1 MISNEIDKLIKA
13 FKCEIESHEM
23 CSSIGTGHENR
34 VIIKYSASSLITGA
48 GNHSTSCFCVY
59 CEKQHPTWKCNT
71 VTEVRSR
78 KSILRSKGRCYL
90 SLQIGHISRFCTSKY
105 RCAKCQG
112 RHNVSICEPKWK
124 SEKTDSR
131 EIANNAVVKD
141 SRNDS
146 NNYCT
151 SNDIGRKKNDFV
163 QISNNVVESK
173 KGRTFLMSA
182 KGLVAN
188 EPMNRQLK
196 VRVLFDQCAQ
206 KSFITEKVA
215 GYLKLPCKR
224 KEKMVVNAFGGTE
237 NQIVEY
243 DIVQVSIMDLQ
254 GKKLGEVELY
264 VVPIICK
271 PICEQKIELAQA
283 TFKHLVSL
291 KLADSTDGEDKLKID
306 VMIGANFYWKFVTT
320 ETVEAEYGPVA
331 VKTKLGWV

>member
-1 MISNEIDKLIKA
+1 
-13 FKCEIESHEM
+13 M
-23 CSSIGTGHENR
+23 CSFIGTGHENR
-34 VIIKYSASSLITGA
+34 AIIKYSAASLITGA

-59 CEKQHPTWKCNT
+59 CEKKHPTWKCNT

-90 SLQIGHISRFCTSKY
+90 CLQTGHISRFCTSKY

-124 SEKTDSR
+124 SEKTDSQ
-131 EIANNAVVKD
+131 EIANNVVVKD

-151 SNDIGRKKNDFV
+151 SNDIGSKKNDFV
-163 QISNNVVESK
+163 QISNNIVESK
-173 KGRTFLMSA
+173 KGQTFLMTA

-188 EPMNRQLK
+188 EPMNRQQK
-196 VRVLFDQCAQ
+196 VHVLFDQCAQ

-243 DIVQVSIMDLQ
+243 DIVQVSIMDLLWVTNLNGLPHSLLSYGHLIPGEHACTGRTCLIKKFFQ
-254 GKKLGEVELY
+254 GPSKGRY
-264 VVPIICK
+264 IPWAVP
-271 PICEQKIELAQA
+271 E
-283 TFKHLVSL
+283 
-291 KLADSTDGEDKLKID
+291 DSGYWLNG
-306 VMIGANFYWKFVTT
+306 VLRGWSAN
-320 ETVEAEYGPVA
+320 G
-331 VKTKLGWV
+331 